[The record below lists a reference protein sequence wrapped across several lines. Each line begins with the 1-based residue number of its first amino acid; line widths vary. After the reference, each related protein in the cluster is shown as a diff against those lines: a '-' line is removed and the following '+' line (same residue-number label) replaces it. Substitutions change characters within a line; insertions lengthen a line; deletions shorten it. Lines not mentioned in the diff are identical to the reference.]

1 MGASDAG
8 FASFRPSLQ
17 HPSTA
22 FGNATLAR
30 HDVSGS
36 VASASN
42 LPGQFVN
49 RRGKHET
56 GPQGGPPS
64 AERQWPAALLANSAA
79 LVTSLVQ

>member
-30 HDVSGS
+30 HEASDS
-36 VASASN
+36 VASASK
-42 LPGQFVN
+42 LPGHFVN

-56 GPQGGPPS
+56 GPQGGPQVLSVSGLP
-64 AERQWPAALLANSAA
+64 PALPIG
-79 LVTSLVQ
+79 QR